1 METFILK
8 IYRRNQTASKLVG
21 TLQNI
26 NNDQQFSFTTKNELC
41 ALLAGLVNTEQEDDA
56 EDTEPESGTNSIW
69 RNPS

>member
-26 NNDQQFSFTTKNELC
+26 NSEQHFSFTTNKELC
-41 ALLAGLVNTEQEDDA
+41 TLIAGLVTAEQTDNPDE
-56 EDTEPESGTNSIW
+56 TKPEPDVAAHQEGSS
-69 RNPS
+69 